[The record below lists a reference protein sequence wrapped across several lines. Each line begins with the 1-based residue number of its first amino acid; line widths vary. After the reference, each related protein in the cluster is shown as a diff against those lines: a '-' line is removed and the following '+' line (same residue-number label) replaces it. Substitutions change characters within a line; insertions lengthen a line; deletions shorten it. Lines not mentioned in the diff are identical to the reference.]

1 MMQGV
6 TEKTATSSSF
16 SEQVKKTL
24 GNFFPFTLGTR
35 TGDEVETQEEEE
47 YDDDYDDFGSQ
58 LSLNSSTHE
67 NGAPTNRETGSSDR
81 LGVVKIINKT
91 IDASQQSRE
100 FVTMANSE
108 VQPVKNR
115 NTGPSKP
122 PREPEADYKE
132 TSRKRRKTRFSIST
146 NLPGTNRV
154 TQPLATPL
162 VDKWASIEEALTSIV
177 DSIGEQN
184 EHMSLRMSELER
196 VVHVER
202 EILRAEINCNRQEVS
217 RSEKRLKERTDEHL
231 AKNLSRMTREAEQR
245 EIRLRSDMEKL
256 RSQQEQ
262 TLETLDTRI
271 DAMMDWRTQAIMDR
285 LDGLLGNRSGSRNRK
300 AN

>member
-6 TEKTATSSSF
+6 TEKAATSSSF

-24 GNFFPFTLGTR
+24 GNFFPFTLGTG

-47 YDDDYDDFGSQ
+47 DDDEHDDFGSQ
-58 LSLNSSTHE
+58 LSL
-67 NGAPTNRETGSSDR
+67 NRETGSSDR
-81 LGVVKIINKT
+81 LGVVKTKNKI

-115 NTGPSKP
+115 NTGISNP

-146 NLPGTNRV
+146 NFPGTNRV

-162 VDKWASIEEALTSIV
+162 VNKWASIEEALTSIV
-177 DSIGEQN
+177 NSIGEQN
-184 EHMSLRMSELER
+184 EHMSLRMSELEK

-202 EILRAEINCNRQEVS
+202 ESLRAEINCNRQEVS
-217 RSEKRLKERTDEHL
+217 RSEKRSKERTYEHL

-245 EIRLRSDMEKL
+245 EIRLSGDMEKL

-271 DAMMDWRTQAIMDR
+271 DAMMDRRTQAIMDR